1 MSNRFLEL
9 RSSGEYIDR
18 TFFIPS
24 LIKNRYVTLS
34 RPRGLGSS
42 VFCDML
48 EQYFLGLRENF
59 RGLAIERLETE
70 WRKSPVLS
78 LDLKF
83 IPRDSDDLRR
93 YLFRFVSDFAV
104 SQGIQLRS
112 DTPTS
117 ALKEVISALD
127 DYPLYMNYGNPDLE
141 NIDQALA
148 KFLFPLFN
156 LRERVRF
163 VFLSKCYP
171 VLLCRDMFGEV
182 LDGIV
187 DISRMPRFAAITGF
201 TPAEARKK
209 YLSDAE
215 TLSENANLS
224 PESLFGLFYHQYGG
238 YRFTPGKIRVVSP
251 AAARP
256 RRRRQSRWR
265 RCARSSRIRSST
277 ASWTRS
283 LGTCSG

>member
-9 RSSGEYIDR
+9 RASGEYIDR

-48 EQYFLGLRENF
+48 EQYFLGMKENF

-78 LDLKF
+78 IDLKF

-112 DTPTS
+112 DH
-117 ALKEVISALD
+117 AD
-127 DYPLYMNYGNPDLE
+127 
-141 NIDQALA
+141 
-148 KFLFPLFN
+148 
-156 LRERVRF
+156 
-163 VFLSKCYP
+163 
-171 VLLCRDMFGEV
+171 
-182 LDGIV
+182 
-187 DISRMPRFAAITGF
+187 
-201 TPAEARKK
+201 
-209 YLSDAE
+209 
-215 TLSENANLS
+215 
-224 PESLFGLFYHQYGG
+224 
-238 YRFTPGKIRVVSP
+238 
-251 AAARP
+251 
-256 RRRRQSRWR
+256 
-265 RCARSSRIRSST
+265 
-277 ASWTRS
+277 
-283 LGTCSG
+283 LGTQGDNLEA

>member
-78 LDLKF
+78 IDLKF

-93 YLFRFVSDFAV
+93 YLFRSAGSDGSEGHF
-104 SQGIQLRS
+104 RS
-112 DTPTS
+112 PDGQ
-117 ALKEVISALD
+117 AEVCS
-127 DYPLYMNYGNPDLE
+127 
-141 NIDQALA
+141 
-148 KFLFPLFN
+148 
-156 LRERVRF
+156 V
-163 VFLSKCYP
+163 
-171 VLLCRDMFGEV
+171 
-182 LDGIV
+182 
-187 DISRMPRFAAITGF
+187 MP
-201 TPAEARKK
+201 
-209 YLSDAE
+209 
-215 TLSENANLS
+215 
-224 PESLFGLFYHQYGG
+224 
-238 YRFTPGKIRVVSP
+238 
-251 AAARP
+251 
-256 RRRRQSRWR
+256 
-265 RCARSSRIRSST
+265 
-277 ASWTRS
+277 
-283 LGTCSG
+283 